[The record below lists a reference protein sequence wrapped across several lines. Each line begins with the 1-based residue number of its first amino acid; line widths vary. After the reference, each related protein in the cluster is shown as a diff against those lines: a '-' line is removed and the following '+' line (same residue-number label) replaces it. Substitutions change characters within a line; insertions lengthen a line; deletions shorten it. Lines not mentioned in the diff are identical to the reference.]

1 LDTPSSLRETALRLV
16 RRLQQAGHKAFWVGG
31 CVRDFLL
38 GREPVELVGF
48 ELLLPALVERAR
60 AAGVAVPPHLDVY
73 AAQRARKLDL
83 IPATALYSPRAT
95 VVHSLEFLG
104 GEADPLRLND
114 LAARIGSS
122 APTASRAVDALDEL
136 GLVTRTTDAD
146 DRRAVRIE
154 LTEAGRRLVDERKAR
169 AATAFEPAVTALPA
183 ADREQLLRL
192 LARLTDA
199 LS

>member
-1 LDTPSSLRETALRLV
+1 MTDAPDTVAILD
-16 RRLQQAGHKAFWVGG
+16 Q
-31 CVRDFLL
+31 L
-38 GREPVELVGF
+38 GR
-48 ELLLPALVERAR
+48 LLRQLARSTGAADGPSMTATQRIALIE
-60 AAGVAVPPHLDVY
+60 
-73 AAQRARKLDL
+73 
-83 IPATALYSPRAT
+83 IS
-95 VVHSLEFLG
+95 
-104 GEADPLRLND
+104 EADPLRLND

-169 AATAFEPAVTALPA
+169 AAAAFEPAVTALPA